1 MKMEIFTGA
10 VLVDNEKRIYLIKEE
25 DKNKI
30 GKGRWNLPGGSIDE
44 GENLV
49 ESIKRETLEETG
61 YELKVGSIVGIYH
74 CTKGGV
80 NWLYIVFGA
89 EVVKRKKGAVRDE
102 SVKEWRWFEREE
114 FLEMDNSLMV
124 HPDMKLVYKRVI
136 GEEVTPLN
144 KVKFIDYDK
153 E

>member
-10 VLVDNEKRIYLIKEE
+10 VLVDERKRIYLIKEE

-44 GENLV
+44 GESLV
-49 ESIKRETLEETG
+49 ESVQRETFEETG
-61 YELKVGSIVGIYH
+61 YKLKVGSIVGIYH

-89 EVVKRKKGAVRDE
+89 KVIKGKRSAVIDK
-102 SVKEWRWFEREE
+102 SVKKWKWFERDE
-114 FLEMDNSLMV
+114 FLEMDTSLMV
-124 HPDMKLVYKRVI
+124 HPDMKLVYKKVI
-136 GEEVTPLN
+136 GEELTPLD
-144 KVKFIDYDK
+144 KVKFIDCDK